1 MPSYLACMQHLKNRK
16 LRETIYKAYLT
27 RASDGEHN
35 NTPVIQDILRKKRA
49 IAKMLVRTSSP
60 RPLTSRQLN
69 SLGIPNLC

>member
-27 RASDGEHN
+27 RASTGETD

-49 IAKMLVRTSSP
+49 IAKMLVRKFSSAD
-60 RPLTSRQLN
+60 RLTLI
-69 SLGIPNLC
+69 LFC